1 MRNTAL
7 IPGQE
12 FIQSPMQAP
21 ELMDLLLPSVA
32 QQQSVSELLDALMSD
47 ACDET
52 VDIASQSEFVFTERR
67 NPLRHAT
74 HG

>member
-1 MRNTAL
+1 MHNTAQ
-7 IPGQE
+7 IPDQE

-21 ELMDLLLPSVA
+21 ELVDLLLPSVA
-32 QQQSVSELLDALMSD
+32 QQERVSELLDALMSN
-47 ACDET
+47 ACNET